1 VKSRFLNRLSGLVKL
16 YVLRWEK
23 QMECG
28 TKDELEQHLSDI
40 RRLAAIIT
48 LTPEEKDAA
57 VRAERFAIGLLR
69 EHDESGHHGK
79 RCPFATRL
87 A

>member
-1 VKSRFLNRLSGLVKL
+1 
-16 YVLRWEK
+16 
-23 QMECG
+23 MECG

-40 RRLAAIIT
+40 RRLAT
-48 LTPEEKDAA
+48 SRSLTSEEKDAA

-69 EHDESGHHGK
+69 EHDQSGHHGK

-87 A
+87 E

>member
-1 VKSRFLNRLSGLVKL
+1 
-16 YVLRWEK
+16 
-23 QMECG
+23 MECR

-40 RRLAAIIT
+40 RRLATSPA
-48 LTPEEKDAA
+48 LTSEEQDVT

-69 EHDESGHHGK
+69 EHDQSGHHGK

-87 A
+87 S